1 MTSTGGRL
9 VVERPRRGFALDYRD
24 RLRSYVVEIDGE
36 EVGRLRLGQRL
47 VVAVPSGRH
56 VARARINW
64 TGSPPVS
71 VDVPQDGEIT
81 LTVHP
86 AGSALDMS
94 QLFSRNQ
101 WLTLRVSGSVSANTE
116 LSRPQRVQRWWDFV
130 GYRRQFVSDRTFF
143 GAALVII
150 GVGNLTVW
158 RGWVELT
165 LLLVVAFGVA
175 LIYTGVKRAVS
186 RTDPETGRRRPSRPW

>member
-1 MTSTGGRL
+1 
-9 VVERPRRGFALDYRD
+9 VPDYRD

-36 EVGRLRLGQRL
+36 KVGRLRLGKRL

-56 VARARINW
+56 VVQARINW

-71 VDVPQDGEIT
+71 VDVPEDGEIA

-94 QLFSRNQ
+94 QVFSRDQ
-101 WLTLRVSGSVSANTE
+101 WLTLRVSGSVWANTE
-116 LSRPQRVQRWWDFV
+116 LPRPQRVQRWWDFV

-143 GAALVII
+143 GIAFVVI
-150 GVGNLTVW
+150 GVGNLAVW
-158 RGWVELT
+158 RGWAELA
-165 LLLVVAFGVA
+165 LLVVVAFGVA
-175 LIYTGVKRAVS
+175 LMFSGLRRAMS